1 MGNATLLMRAYGK
14 ADLIASAKRHA
25 YIAGGPG
32 IGKTYIANFIAN
44 LLGIDLIRIQGIAS
58 MNALV
63 IQLAV
68 AAYLSEMTEIQV
80 WIDDCDSLFSDKDSL
95 SVMKGVLDED
105 RNILSWNK
113 NMTNTINIYENS
125 TNESDKIKARALRLY
140 QTAGGV
146 GVEIPTDNMRF
157 LITSNRFL
165 TAPNPPPKTRI
176 KMDEA
181 TIHDRVEY
189 KGFDLDWHD
198 NWGWMAHT
206 ALEADLFDIDLSHK
220 HILLDWMY
228 NNWTRLPSYSMRAI
242 RELATDIINYP
253 NDYPDHWEARLIRSL

>member
-80 WIDDCDSLFSDKDSL
+80 WIDDCDSPFF
-95 SVMKGVLDED
+95 
-105 RNILSWNK
+105 R
-113 NMTNTINIYENS
+113 
-125 TNESDKIKARALRLY
+125 
-140 QTAGGV
+140 
-146 GVEIPTDNMRF
+146 
-157 LITSNRFL
+157 
-165 TAPNPPPKTRI
+165 
-176 KMDEA
+176 
-181 TIHDRVEY
+181 
-189 KGFDLDWHD
+189 
-198 NWGWMAHT
+198 
-206 ALEADLFDIDLSHK
+206 
-220 HILLDWMY
+220 
-228 NNWTRLPSYSMRAI
+228 
-242 RELATDIINYP
+242 
-253 NDYPDHWEARLIRSL
+253 